1 MYELNKELNKKK
13 KKRRILLRKQRKMF
27 DNKTIETEM
36 IMKQ

>member
-1 MYELNKELNKKK
+1 MYELNKELNKK

>member
-13 KKRRILLRKQRKMF
+13 KKRRILLRKQRKML